1 MKMLKKFPS
10 IKIAIAFT
18 LAVFFFAAC
27 RISYKLT
34 GASIPVD
41 AKTISIAFFPN
52 QAPLVNPMLSQTF
65 TEGLQDFFLKQ
76 VRLSMIKQGG
86 DLAFEGEI
94 TDYTLQPIAMQEDA
108 RSAMTRLTITV
119 NVRFTNRF
127 DAEADFE
134 KTFSQFVEFDDE
146 VNFAAAE
153 QELCAEILEL
163 LYDQIFNAS
172 LANW

>member
-1 MKMLKKFPS
+1 MKRNSF
-10 IKIAIAFT
+10 IKSAFILSLT
-18 LAVFFFAAC
+18 VVLFTGC
-27 RISYKLT
+27 RISYKFT
-34 GASIPVD
+34 GASIPAD
-41 AKTISIAFFPN
+41 AKTISIDYFPN
-52 QAPLVNPMLSQTF
+52 RAPLVNPMLSQML

-76 VRLSMIKQGG
+76 VRLSMVDKGG

-94 TDYTLQPIAMQEDA
+94 TDYNLQPIAMQEDA
-108 RSAMTRLTITV
+108 RSAMTRLTITI

-134 KTFSQFVEFDDE
+134 RSFTQFVEFDDA

-153 QELCAEILEL
+153 QELATEILEL
-163 LYDQIFNAS
+163 IYDQVFNAS